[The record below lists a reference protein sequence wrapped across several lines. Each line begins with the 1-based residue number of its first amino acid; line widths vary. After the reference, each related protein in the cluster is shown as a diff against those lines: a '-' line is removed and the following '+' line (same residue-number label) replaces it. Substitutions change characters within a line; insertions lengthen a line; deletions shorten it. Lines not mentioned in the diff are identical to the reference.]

1 MKALVNLDEPIDEN
15 CAHFGVDVALT
26 CHVSRRNRVLD
37 LNEGGGP
44 ISICST
50 VGARAYLEFAHVF
63 VNVVDVFGAEL
74 RIIGVVF
81 VDVFVKGRDRRLH
94 FHRFFVRARRFHFFF
109 ICFFF
114 EDGLGFRYRLE
125 RSDMRFAKAAAL

>member
-1 MKALVNLDEPIDEN
+1 MKALVNLDEPIDDN

-26 CHVSRRNRVLD
+26 CHVSRRNCVLD
-37 LNEGGGP
+37 LNEGGAP
-44 ISICST
+44 ISISST
-50 VGARAYLEFAHVF
+50 VGARAYLEFAQVF

-81 VDVFVKGRDRRLH
+81 VDVFVKGRDR
-94 FHRFFVRARRFHFFF
+94 FFVRARPFHFFF

-114 EDGLGFRYRLE
+114 QDGLGFRYRLE